1 MLKRTLLTT
10 LAAAATLAFAASA
23 QAAYLTLGTTNTS
36 NVTTALSGNSAGSE
50 LLIKNTNGSSPS
62 AFGVYGLLTPTSPTV
77 NATAVRGQNSA
88 TNGRGYGV
96 YGSQAGSG
104 TGVRGFAPT
113 GKGVWGS
120 STSGTGLLGQ
130 HTATTGTAPGVS
142 ASTSSTD
149 ANADAFLATVT
160 PTSPGLGSTAVNGI
174 NNGTGSNGIGVSG
187 SQAGSGVGV
196 LGTAASGIG
205 VRAVSGGDGVYALST
220 GSGDGVYAYSTNG
233 RGVEASGTDAG
244 VLGTGTVAG
253 VKGGGTTYGVYGTSG
268 SYGVFGTGGIGV
280 EGNGTTYG
288 VFGDS
293 SGKGVEG
300 HSSSGN
306 GVYAQSSTGDAISA
320 TTGGTYASG
329 IYAENTGAG
338 DAAYL
343 EGPVYISGG
352 CTGCTGPS
360 ALHIDDPLDPTHKY
374 LNHASVVSSQQ
385 LDVYSGNVRTNGKGF
400 ATVHMPRWFQALN
413 RSFRYQLTSLSGLQ
427 QVAVA
432 KEMHHN
438 RFTIQS
444 QRPHS
449 KVSWQVSAVRHDR
462 YAQANPTRV
471 IVSKAKADQ
480 GKYVHPQVYGKP
492 KRDALGYQKP
502 PRPSKVKN
510 QLPTLPR
517 LPKAEK

>member
-1 MLKRTLLTT
+1 MLKRTLLPA
-10 LAAAATLAFAASA
+10 LAALAALGSTASA
-23 QAAYLTLGTTNTS
+23 QAAYLSLGTSNTS
-36 NVTTALSGNSAGSE
+36 NATTTLTGNPAGSE
-50 LLIKNTNGSSPS
+50 LLVKNTNASSAS
-62 AFGVYGLLTPTSPTV
+62 AVGLYGLLTATSPTAASV
-77 NATAVRGQNSA
+77 AVRGQNNS
-88 TNGRGYGV
+88 TNAYGFGI

-104 TGVRGFAPT
+104 AGVHGFAPK

-120 STSGTGLLGQ
+120 STTGTGVRGSSSSGVGLLGQ
-130 HTATTGTAPGVS
+130 HLATSGTAPGVS
-142 ASTSSTD
+142 ASTSSTA
-149 ANADAFLATVT
+149 ANANAFLATVA
-160 PTSPGLGSTAVNGI
+160 PTSPGDGSAAVRGV

-196 LGTAASGIG
+196 LGTAATGIG

-253 VKGGGTTYGVYGTSG
+253 VKGGGTTYGVFGTSG

-352 CTGCTGPS
+352 CTGCAGPS
-360 ALHIDDPLDPTHKY
+360 VLHIDDPLDPAHKY

-385 LDVYSGNVRTNGKGF
+385 LDVYSGNVTTNARGF
-400 ATVHMPRWFQALN
+400 ATVRMPRWFQALN
-413 RSFRYQLTSLSGLQ
+413 ESFRYQLTSLSGLQ

-432 KEMHHN
+432 KEMHRN

-462 YAQANPTRV
+462 YAKANPTRV
-471 IVSKAKADQ
+471 IVPKSKADQ
-480 GKYVHPQVYGKP
+480 GKYVQPQLYGKP
-492 KRDALGYQKP
+492 RSDGIGYRKP
-502 PRPSKVKN
+502 PALSR
-510 QLPTLPR
+510 T
-517 LPKAEK
+517 PKK